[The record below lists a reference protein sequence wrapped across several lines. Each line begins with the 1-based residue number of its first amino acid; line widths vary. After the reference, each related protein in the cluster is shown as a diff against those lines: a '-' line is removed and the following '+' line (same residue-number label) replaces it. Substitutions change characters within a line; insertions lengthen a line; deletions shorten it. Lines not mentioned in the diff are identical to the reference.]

1 MKRLKLKTYI
11 SKISR
16 TFKYLEKLDYIFS
29 LYFLGEHEE
38 RKIVIDHRVSKEKK
52 KKQSYDAW

>member
-29 LYFLGEHEE
+29 LYFLGEYEE
-38 RKIVIDHRVSKEKK
+38 RKIVIDHRVGKEKK